1 MAFMP
6 RPPPV
11 TLTITCGARRTTVA
25 SMRWRMACGALA
37 GAAALPP
44 LQLGLRLHL
53 DDAVAG

>member
-25 SMRWRMACGALA
+25 SMRSRI
-37 GAAALPP
+37 AAARWRAASALSLGCGWVLTIRLP
-44 LQLGLRLHL
+44 G
-53 DDAVAG
+53 